1 METLLLQI
9 NLDES
14 YFINRQSK
22 IFLDFEHKL
31 DVFLK
36 EINFWCVDWY
46 RAGDLNIV
54 CCVNDKSL
62 DKINEFFLENN
73 IKILSQSAIFFF

>member
-22 IFLDFEHKL
+22 IFLDFE
-31 DVFLK
+31 
-36 EINFWCVDWY
+36 
-46 RAGDLNIV
+46 
-54 CCVNDKSL
+54 
-62 DKINEFFLENN
+62 
-73 IKILSQSAIFFF
+73 ILSIKHLFLCLSFSNLL